1 MTSFQYIT
9 DKKGRKKAVILS
21 MKKWQTLQKTY
32 DLPDLEE
39 ESDDK
44 PVFTKAEILDNLRE
58 AVEEVKLYRQ
68 GKIQLQTFEE
78 MMREVNEELKVEGYK

>member
-21 MKKWQTLQKTY
+21 MKKWQALQKTY

-39 ESDDK
+39 EADDK
-44 PVFTKAEILDNLRE
+44 PVFTKAEILANLKE

-68 GKIQLQTFEE
+68 GKIQLQTADEFL
-78 MMREVNEELKVEGYK
+78 EELKQEGYL